1 METSVRQGTPADL
14 PRLLEL
20 ITELAIYEKEPD
32 AVEVTV
38 AELEHYGFGAHKEYD
53 FFVAEINGKVEAI
66 ALYYFKFS
74 TWKGRC
80 LYLEDIVVNQDLRK
94 NGIGQL
100 LFNEVVKVAIA
111 NSCKRMEWQVLKW
124 NTPAIEF
131 YTQKYGAHLDGE
143 WYNGRLNEQDLARLA
158 QNIK

>member
-1 METSVRQGTPADL
+1 MQIHIRVGKKKDL

-38 AELEHYGFGAHKEYD
+38 SELEKYGFGNSKEFD
-53 FFVAEINGKVEAI
+53 FFIAEADGVIQGI

-80 LYLEDIVVNQDLRK
+80 LYLEDIVVSEPFRQH
-94 NGIGQL
+94 GIGNL
-100 LFNEVVKVAIA
+100 LFNEVVKVAHA
-111 NSCKRMEWQVLKW
+111 NGCKRMEWQVLKW
-124 NTPAIEF
+124 NNPAIQF
-131 YTQKYGAHLDGE
+131 YTRKYNASLDGE
-143 WYNGRLNEQDLARLA
+143 WFNGRLAQQDIQTIVDNL
-158 QNIK
+158 